1 MKVLF
6 DTNIILDVLLDR
18 KPFVEFSSGLVSF
31 AENKVIEG
39 YLCAT
44 TITTIDYLVAKAHGR
59 KKAKLTIHKLLSIFQ
74 IAEVNK
80 DVLLLS
86 TDSNFSDFEDAVQ
99 HYAGQLAFVD
109 SIVTRNNA
117 DFKQAEYPVYSPDEL
132 WGIIQL
138 AKKEVTHTA
147 PFLK

>member
-1 MKVLF
+1 LKVLF

-59 KKAKLTIHKLLSIFQ
+59 KKAKLIVHKLLNIFQ

-80 DVLLLS
+80 EVLLLS
-86 TDSNFSDFEDAVQ
+86 TDSKFNDFEDAVQ
-99 HYAGQLAFVD
+99 HFAGKLASVD

-138 AKKEVTHTA
+138 NM
-147 PFLK
+147 

>member
-1 MKVLF
+1 LKVLF

-18 KPFVEFSSGLVSF
+18 NPFVEFSSSLVSF
-31 AENKVIEG
+31 AEDKTIEG

-44 TITTIDYLVAKAHGR
+44 TITTIDYLVTRVHGR
-59 KKAKLTIHKLLSIFQ
+59 KKAKHTIQKLLSIFQ
-74 IAEVNK
+74 IADVNK

-86 TDSNFSDFEDAVQ
+86 TDSKFRDFEDAVQ
-99 HYAGQLAFVD
+99 HFAGHLASVD

-132 WGIIQL
+132 LAIIQL
-138 AKKEVTHTA
+138 AT
-147 PFLK
+147 

>member
-18 KPFVEFSSGLVSF
+18 KPFVEFSSGLVSL
-31 AENKVIEG
+31 AENKIIEG

-44 TITTIDYLVAKAHGR
+44 TITTIDYLVAKARGR
-59 KKAKLTIHKLLSIFQ
+59 KKAKLTIRKLLNIFL
-74 IAEVNK
+74 IAEVNM

-86 TDSNFSDFEDAVQ
+86 TDSEFSDFEDAVQ
-99 HYAGQLAFVD
+99 HYAGQLASVD
-109 SIVTRNNA
+109 SMVTRNNA

-132 WGIIQL
+132 WGLIEL
-138 AKKEVTHTA
+138 ERTGPDFKAG
-147 PFLK
+147 L

>member
-1 MKVLF
+1 LKVLF

-18 KPFVEFSSGLVSF
+18 KPFVEFSSSLVSF
-31 AENKVIEG
+31 VENKEIEG

-44 TITTIDYLVAKAHGR
+44 TITIIDYLVAKAHGR

-86 TDSNFSDFEDAVQ
+86 TDSKFSDFEDAVQ
-99 HYAGQLAFVD
+99 HYAGQLASVD

-117 DFKQAEYPVYSPDEL
+117 DFKQAEYPAYSPDEL

-138 AKKEVTHTA
+138 KK
-147 PFLK
+147 

>member
-18 KPFVEFSSGLVSF
+18 KPFVEFSSSLVSF
-31 AENKVIEG
+31 VENKEIEG

-44 TITTIDYLVAKAHGR
+44 TITIIDYLVAKAHGR

-86 TDSNFSDFEDAVQ
+86 TDSKFSDFEDAVQ
-99 HYAGQLAFVD
+99 HYAGQLASVD

-138 AKKEVTHTA
+138 KK
-147 PFLK
+147 

>member
-1 MKVLF
+1 LKVLF

-138 AKKEVTHTA
+138 KKR
-147 PFLK
+147 PGF

>member
-1 MKVLF
+1 LKVLF

-18 KPFVEFSSGLVSF
+18 KPFVEFSSSLVSF
-31 AENKVIEG
+31 VENKEIEG

-44 TITTIDYLVAKAHGR
+44 TITIIDYLVAKAHGR

-86 TDSNFSDFEDAVQ
+86 TDSKFSDFEDAVQ
-99 HYAGQLAFVD
+99 HYAGQLASVD

-138 AKKEVTHTA
+138 KK
-147 PFLK
+147 

>member
-18 KPFVEFSSGLVSF
+18 KPFVEISSGLVSF
-31 AENKVIEG
+31 AENKIIEG

-44 TITTIDYLVAKAHGR
+44 TITTIEYLVAKTQGR
-59 KKAKLTIHKLLSIFQ
+59 KQVKLIVHKLLSIFE

-80 DVLLLS
+80 EVLLLS
-86 TDSNFSDFEDAVQ
+86 TDSKFSDFEDAVQ
-99 HYAGQLAFVD
+99 HYAGQLAIVD

-117 DFKQAEYPVYSPDEL
+117 DFKHAEYPVYSPEEL
-132 WGIIQL
+132 WAIILLQRGSG
-138 AKKEVTHTA
+138 
-147 PFLK
+147 